1 MVLRKTQNLE
11 GIVMIHH
18 IVLVKFK
25 GGVTREARQEIWD
38 SLDALSDV
46 IDGIESAAFGV
57 NVSPEGFSRGYD
69 DGFVMV
75 FRDTAARDVYLEHP
89 AHKAAGASLIA
100 ALEGGFDGL
109 LVVDI

>member
-1 MVLRKTQNLE
+1 
-11 GIVMIHH
+11 MIRH

-25 GGVTREARQEIWD
+25 QNVTAEDRQKIWD
-38 SLDALSDV
+38 DLDALSDV
-46 IDGIESAAFGV
+46 IDGIESASFGS

-75 FRDTAARDVYLEHP
+75 FKDVAARDTYLEHP

>member
-1 MVLRKTQNLE
+1 
-11 GIVMIHH
+11 MIQH

-25 GGVTREARQEIWD
+25 SDVTVQARQEIWD
-38 SLDALSDV
+38 SLDALSAV
-46 IDGIESAAFGV
+46 IDGIESAVFGV

-75 FRDTAARDVYLEHP
+75 FKDVAARDTYLEHP
-89 AHKAAGASLIA
+89 AHKAAGAGLIA